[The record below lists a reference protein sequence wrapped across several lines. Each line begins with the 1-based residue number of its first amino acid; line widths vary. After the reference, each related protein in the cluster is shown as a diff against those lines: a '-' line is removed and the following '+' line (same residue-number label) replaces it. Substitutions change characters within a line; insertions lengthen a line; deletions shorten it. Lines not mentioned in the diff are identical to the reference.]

1 MTCWAGVAQHLD
13 QMVNHWYDTPEI
25 QNGQCSVFCGH
36 STNDLRHEPRTQ
48 PLPPLTAED

>member
-25 QNGQCSVFCGH
+25 QNGRCSVFCGTRLMTYVT
-36 STNDLRHEPRTQ
+36 SRGPSLF
-48 PLPPLTAED
+48 PL